1 MMLVLTGISI
11 VVATMSALMYA
22 ITQEPINASKTIKQ
36 HNAIKEILPPFERVG
51 EPEFFEVNGA
61 TLSIYKAFD
70 SNDDFVGAAV
80 ESFSKNGFS
89 GDIRIMVGF
98 DNEGNI
104 VNYSVLEQKETPGL
118 GTKIV
123 DWFKPVVKQEKSLV
137 EKLFGFEIELVER
150 GNSIIGKNPGNNN
163 LTVVQ
168 DGGEI
173 DAITAST
180 ISSRAFLEAV
190 QDAYELYLT
199 FK

>member
-1 MMLVLTGISI
+1 MVLVLTGISI
-11 VVATMSALMYA
+11 VVATTLALMYA
-22 ITQEPINASKTIKQ
+22 ITKEPINKSKTIKQ
-36 HNAIKEILPPFERVG
+36 QNAIKEILPPFEHVG
-51 EPEFFEVNGA
+51 EPEFIEIDGS

-98 DNEGNI
+98 DKEGNI
-104 VNYSVLEQKETPGL
+104 VDYSVLEQKETPGL

-123 DWFKPVVKQEKSLV
+123 DWFKPVVKQEKSLL
-137 EKLFGFEIELVER
+137 EKLWGIEVVPVER
-150 GNSIIGKNPGNNN
+150 NNSIIGKNPGNNK
-163 LTVVQ
+163 LTVSQ
-168 DGGEI
+168 DGGEV

-199 FK
+199 LK

>member
-11 VVATMSALMYA
+11 VVATTLALMYA
-22 ITQEPINASKTIKQ
+22 ITKEPINKSKTIKQ
-36 HNAIKEILPPFERVG
+36 QNAIKEILPPFEHVG
-51 EPEFFEVNGA
+51 EPEFIEVNGS

-98 DNEGNI
+98 DKEGNI
-104 VNYSVLEQKETPGL
+104 VDYSVLEQKETPGL

-123 DWFKPVVKQEKSLV
+123 DWFKPVVKQEKSLL
-137 EKLFGFEIELVER
+137 EKLWGIEVVPVER
-150 GNSIIGKNPGNNN
+150 NNSIIGKNPGNNK
-163 LTVVQ
+163 LTVSQ

-199 FK
+199 LK